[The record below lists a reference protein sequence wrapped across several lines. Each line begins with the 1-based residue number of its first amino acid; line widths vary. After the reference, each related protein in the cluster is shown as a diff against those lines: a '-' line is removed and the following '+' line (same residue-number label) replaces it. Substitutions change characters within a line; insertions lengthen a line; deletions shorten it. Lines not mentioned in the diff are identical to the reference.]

1 MILSHRTENADEKE
15 ITHEKVCSCT
25 AGRHAVPFLCRLRRG
40 KATDKTVD
48 AAAMFKT
55 LLTDVTYTDNA
66 TELDSSMAG
75 VLLGGELPEGTE
87 AYLAANDSAYLRC
100 AVFAC
105 KDKDAAAAVKKLIQT
120 YIDDSIDAKY
130 NVDEV
135 ALLQNAKI
143 HSMGNYVAVAV
154 TSDTDNVNKVID
166 QYFA

>member
-1 MILSHRTENADEKE
+1 MK
-15 ITHEKVCSCT
+15 KFV
-25 AGRHAVPFLCRLRRG
+25 AVLLAAMLCLCFAACG
-40 KATDKTVD
+40 GDKNTDKTVD
-48 AAAMFKT
+48 AAAMFNA
-55 LLTDVTYTDNA
+55 LLTGVTYTDSA
-66 TELDSSMAG
+66 TELDASMAG

-105 KDKDAAAAVKKLIQT
+105 KDKDAADAVKKLVQT

-135 ALLQNAKI
+135 ALLQKAKI
-143 HSMGNYVAVAV
+143 HTMGSYVAVAV
-154 TSDTDNVNKVID
+154 TDDTDNVNKIID

>member
-1 MILSHRTENADEKE
+1 MKKFVAVLLAAVLCLSFAACGGD
-15 ITHEKVCSCT
+15 
-25 AGRHAVPFLCRLRRG
+25 

-48 AAAMFKT
+48 AAAMFQA
-55 LLTDVTYTDNA
+55 LLTDVTYSGGA
-66 TELDSSMAG
+66 TEFEASETNVAMI
-75 VLLGGELPEGTE
+75 LGGTLPEGTE
-87 AYLAANDSAYLRC
+87 AYLAANSSSYLRC